1 MSVHQPATST
11 VNTIHSPRKGKK
23 IFRDQWSKR
32 EEQIAT
38 KIASPRGKKSRPL
51 DKSPRTPIGINQD
64 NAIDVVDSR
73 CPRAQSS
80 RTGEEGGGDHGRSS
94 NQPKIKKPFYSPSFS
109 ALQSTTPQK
118 QLLFFS
124 FLFLFFPS
132 FLRQPNT
139 FPIVAPF
146 FLAAVALVCW
156 GERTAETTR
165 RRAGRAR
172 ARVVFII
179 GGARRVA
186 SRRGAARQVA
196 RAGQRANERAMSRL
210 STSSQVATTPT
221 CRCRGVAAGGVSRA
235 IRFTGAPGTC
245 STRCSVR
252 ASQGWHTHVAE
263 TSHRPCLGFS
273 QKPLLLET
281 APNNS

>member
-80 RTGEEGGGDHGRSS
+80 RTGEGGGDHGRSS

-172 ARVVFII
+172 A
-179 GGARRVA
+179 GGVYYRWRASRRVA
-186 SRRGAARQVA
+186 ARRGEGW
-196 RAGQRANERAMSRL
+196 RALERANERAMAAFVLGWYGVCLFRFP
-210 STSSQVATTPT
+210 TPQT
-221 CRCRGVAAGGVSRA
+221 IKAWFLKS
-235 IRFTGAPGTC
+235 
-245 STRCSVR
+245 
-252 ASQGWHTHVAE
+252 
-263 TSHRPCLGFS
+263 L
-273 QKPLLLET
+273 
-281 APNNS
+281 

>member
-38 KIASPRGKKSRPL
+38 KIASPRGQKSRPL

-64 NAIDVVDSR
+64 NAIGVVDSR

-118 QLLFFS
+118 PLLFFS

-139 FPIVAPF
+139 FPIVAPSSSPPSHSCV
-146 FLAAVALVCW
+146 AAS
-156 GERTAETTR
+156 EQRR

-179 GGARRVA
+179 GGARR
-186 SRRGAARQVA
+186 GAARRVA

-221 CRCRGVAAGGVSRA
+221 CRCRGVSRA

-263 TSHRPCLGFS
+263 TSHRPCTRSFS
-273 QKPLLLET
+273 QLQLGLFKRRFC
-281 APNNS
+281 